1 MAGFRQAFAIAAT
14 VACCGGL
21 ATTSAHAVT
30 YPESMGAAGDSI
42 TRATDSCAGTP
53 PIECPQN
60 SWSIGTE
67 AAVNSIY
74 QRIRAVH
81 AGITEHLVEAAVFG
95 AKVAALGGQFSVLVR
110 SQPQFVTV
118 EIGANDACTER
129 VEEMTSAAAYAREVE
144 SSLRFL
150 TERVIGVRILVASV
164 PDVYRLW
171 ALLRTSFFARAVW
184 SAGRICQSLL
194 REPEAMTPAAE
205 ARRLSVRTRVVE
217 YNEALRRACAVYIR
231 ACQYDGRRFFEANFE
246 TGEVSTSDYFHPS
259 VRGQGTLAREEWE
272 ITLF

>member
-1 MAGFRQAFAIAAT
+1 MTGLRRAFAIAAT

-21 ATTSAHAVT
+21 AAAAAHAVT

-42 TRATDSCAGTP
+42 TRATDSCAGEP

-81 AGITEHLVEAAVFG
+81 PGITEHLVDAAVFG
-95 AKVAALGGQFSVLVR
+95 AKVAALLGQFAVLVR
-110 SQPQFVTV
+110 SQPQFVTM

-129 VEEMTSAAAYAREVE
+129 VEEMTSATAYAREVE
-144 SSLRFL
+144 ASLRYL

-171 ALLRTSFFARAVW
+171 SLLRGNFFAVATW
-184 SAGRICQSLL
+184 SFGRICQSML
-194 REPEAMTPAAE
+194 REPQAMTPEAE
-205 ARRLSVRTRVVE
+205 ARRQSVRARIVE
-217 YNEALRRACAVYIR
+217 YNEALRRACAVYTR
-231 ACQYDGRRFFEANFE
+231 SCQYDGGRFFSATIE

-259 VRGQGTLAREEWE
+259 VRGQATLAREEWE
-272 ITLF
+272 IFLF